1 MKIVSYS
8 TFLIFFLFLFACA
21 SNLKVSK
28 EELKQKNYQEVY
40 GLIDVSEVEEKPD
53 KMPMYP
59 GGNGGLIGDIQKN
72 LNYPESAK
80 QAGKEG
86 NVIIAFTV
94 NKKGA
99 IENIK
104 VDKGVDAVLDS
115 AAKEVLQ
122 KLQPWYPAFKDGEAV
137 AIDLKTLITF
147 RIPQG
152 SGSKITQ

>member
-1 MKIVSYS
+1 MKIVSYGP
-8 TFLIFFLFLFACA
+8 FLVFFLFLFACA

-28 EELKQKNYQEVY
+28 EELEQKHYQEIF

-59 GGNGGLIGDIQKN
+59 RGNGGLIGDIQEN

-99 IENIK
+99 IENVK
-104 VDKGVDAVLDS
+104 VDKGVDPVLDS
-115 AAKEVLQ
+115 AAKEVMQ
-122 KLQPWYPAFKDGEAV
+122 KLQPWYPAFNDGEAV
-137 AIDLKTLITF
+137 SIDLKTLITF
-147 RIPQG
+147 RLPPS
-152 SGSKITQ
+152 SGSKFTQ